1 MKNKE
6 AKTKYSIHPNLKKR
20 WSPRAFDE
28 KPVEKNKIRRLFEAL
43 RWTPSSYN
51 QQPWRL
57 IVGFKGDETYTLIMD
72 ALSSRNQ
79 SWAINAPI
87 LIAVFGRKFQNNSED
102 NNKVYQF
109 DVGQSMA
116 HLTFQAMEEDLYVH
130 QMAGIN
136 PEKMVE
142 NFEVPAQYKPLTA
155 AAIGY
160 IGDPEILPENMY
172 DSEVAERTRF
182 DFDEIIFSGKF
193 GRESSLFEK

>member
-6 AKTKYSIHPNLKKR
+6 AKTKYPIHPNLKKR

-28 KPVEKNKIRRLFEAL
+28 KPVEKDKIRRLFEAL

-57 IVGFKGDETYTLIMD
+57 IIGFKGDETYTLIMD

-79 SWAINAPI
+79 SWAINAPV

-116 HLTFQAMEEDLYVH
+116 YLTVQAMEENLYVH
-130 QMAGIN
+130 QMAGIK

-142 NFEVPAQYKPLTA
+142 NFEVPVQYKPLTA

-172 DSEVAERTRF
+172 DSEIAERTRF

-193 GRESSLFEK
+193 GRKSSLFEK